1 MWTWILSVTRAREH
15 TKRKIR
21 LQWHAVLQDGHR
33 CTCLSHFC
41 SSHFSHARWRWRN
54 ASPTE
59 QRVSFSLFLF
69 PSSKRDT
76 KVTKCSSVVWYR
88 CQISQPVKLWM
99 WCCLRGVLLV
109 AICNILTVSTYNSV
123 IVDPNGRKDLFA
135 TLRSDW
141 IETKLEPYWF
151 HVDSV
156 LLVWGA
162 LTWWL

>member
-1 MWTWILSVTRAREH
+1 MWTWILSVTRAQS
-15 TKRKIR
+15 KRAHK
-21 LQWHAVLQDGHR
+21 AKDKVVM
-33 CTCLSHFC
+33 TCC
-41 SSHFSHARWRWRN
+41 VARWPPVHLLESVFLTLDGADATLHLLSKECHSR
-54 ASPTE
+54 
-59 QRVSFSLFLF
+59 FLLF
-69 PSSKRDT
+69 PSSKWDT
-76 KVTKCSSVVWYR
+76 KVAKCSSVVWYW

-135 TLRSDW
+135 TLMSDW